1 MNNKLMNNN
10 SNKTEETKL
19 PITTHDALFDLRHTF
34 EHNSDKISYI
44 GQALGILGLFD
55 ASMKISESLNAIEEK
70 INLLE
75 QAYHDDLSRQIQ
87 NNNEHSANML
97 NIALA
102 GIKSSGY

>member
-75 QAYHDDLSRQIQ
+75 QAYHADLSRQIQ

-102 GIKSSGY
+102 GIRASGY

>member
-19 PITTHDALFDLRHTF
+19 PITTHEALVDLSHTF
-34 EHNSDKISYI
+34 RHNSYKISDI

-55 ASMKISESLNAIEEK
+55 ASSKIEESLNAIEEK

-75 QAYHDDLSRQIQ
+75 QAYHADLSRQIQ

-102 GIKSSGY
+102 GIRASGY

>member
-19 PITTHDALFDLRHTF
+19 PITTHDALVDLSNTF
-34 EHNSDKISYI
+34 RHNSYKISDI
-44 GQALGILGLFD
+44 GQALAMLGLID
-55 ASMKISESLNAIEEK
+55 ASSIIEESLNAIEEK

-75 QAYHDDLSRQIQ
+75 QAYHADLSRQIQ
-87 NNNEHSANML
+87 SANEHSANML
-97 NIALA
+97 NAALA

>member
-34 EHNSDKISYI
+34 EHNSHKISYI
-44 GQALGILGLFD
+44 GQALGILGLID
-55 ASMKISESLNAIEEK
+55 ASSIIEESLNAIEEK

-75 QAYHDDLSRQIQ
+75 QAYHADLSRQIQ

-97 NIALA
+97 KAALI

>member
-97 NIALA
+97 NAALA
-102 GIKSSGY
+102 GIRASGY

>member
-44 GQALGILGLFD
+44 GQALGILGLID
-55 ASMKISESLNAIEEK
+55 ASSIIEESLNAIEEK

-75 QAYHDDLSRQIQ
+75 QAYHADLSRQIQ
-87 NNNEHSANML
+87 DNNEHSANML
-97 NIALA
+97 KAALI

>member
-1 MNNKLMNNN
+1 MNNN

-55 ASMKISESLNAIEEK
+55 ASMKISESLNEIEEK

-75 QAYHDDLSRQIQ
+75 QAYHADLSRQIQ

-97 NIALA
+97 KASLI
-102 GIKSSGY
+102 GIKHSGY